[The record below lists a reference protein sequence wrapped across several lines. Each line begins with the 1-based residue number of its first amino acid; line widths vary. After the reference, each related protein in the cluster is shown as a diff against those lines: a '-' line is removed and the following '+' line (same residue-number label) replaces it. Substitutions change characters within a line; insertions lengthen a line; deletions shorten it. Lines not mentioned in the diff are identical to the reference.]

1 MSYRMNWLPPIPAC
15 HALILF
21 MQVVL
26 KRAHNFE
33 SIHAGVEAKIT
44 EYASRGYR
52 ALGFGLAEGAGGPD
66 APGTHWE
73 FLGLLPLFDPPR
85 WVALLLLM
93 VSAAM
98 MLAFPGMS

>member
-1 MSYRMNWLPPIPAC
+1 
-15 HALILF
+15 

-85 WVALLLLM
+85 WVALLLLLGWGF
-93 VSAAM
+93 AAAACCCLLPV
-98 MLAFPGMS
+98 LACFIA